1 MTARPSA
8 SDRVGQ
14 VTGKGRAVSPAR
26 SSAFEILRRVE
37 DDSAFASVLLAAPDE
52 EIRPADRNLCY
63 ELVMGVLRWQSWLDA
78 LIDRYS
84 QRKAETLDPP
94 IRRALRIGLYE
105 LRFLSRIPH
114 SATVN
119 EAVNLTRLARLSSAS
134 ALVNAV
140 LRRAIRERDYDP
152 ERGIED
158 PVLRLSVATSHPTW
172 LIDRWIKAFGLR
184 ETQAFALSNNETPP
198 VAFRVVPEK
207 AESEEVL
214 DSLRDA
220 GASVSSSSVAPG
232 GYRVEGASAKV
243 RELAAAG
250 YIYLQD
256 EASQLVGHALEA
268 NVGERILD
276 VCAAP
281 GSKTT
286 HIASLAG
293 GSAVIIAGDLYPHR
307 LRTVRETMS
316 RVGAKGIDLLVYDA
330 TAALPFPDQSFDRVL
345 VDAPCSGTGT
355 LRHNPEI
362 KWRITDQ
369 DIVAMAERQG
379 RILANAA
386 KVVRAGGRVVYS
398 TCSVETDEN
407 EAVVNAFLQEHKYF
421 TQGAVKADSLLQCV
435 DGSLRTWP
443 HRDGTDGFYL
453 AVLERRK

>member
-1 MTARPSA
+1 M
-8 SDRVGQ
+8 
-14 VTGKGRAVSPAR
+14 
-26 SSAFEILRRVE
+26 
-37 DDSAFASVLLAAPDE
+37 
-52 EIRPADRNLCY
+52 
-63 ELVMGVLRWQSWLDA
+63 
-78 LIDRYS
+78 IDHYS
-84 QRKAETLDPP
+84 QRKAESLDAP

-119 EAVNLTRLARLSSAS
+119 EAVNLTHLARLSSAS

-140 LRRAIRERDYDP
+140 LRRAIREGDYDP
-152 ERGIED
+152 AGEIED

-198 VAFRVVPEK
+198 VAFRVIPEK
-207 AESEEVL
+207 GEEEEVL
-214 DSLRDA
+214 NILRDA
-220 GASVSSSSVAPG
+220 GASVSSSIVAPG
-232 GYRVEGASAKV
+232 GYRVEGAGSKV

-250 YIYLQD
+250 FIYLQD

-268 NVGERILD
+268 KVGERILD

-286 HIASLAG
+286 HIASLAR
-293 GSAVIIAGDLYPHR
+293 GSALVIAGDLYPHR
-307 LRTVRETMS
+307 LRTVRETIS
-316 RVGAKGIDLLVYDA
+316 RVGAEGIGLLVHDA
-330 TAALPFPDQSFDRVL
+330 TAGLPFPDQSFDRVL

-362 KWRITDQ
+362 KWRITAQ
-369 DIVAMAERQG
+369 DIVVMAERQG

-398 TCSVETDEN
+398 TCSVEPDEN
-407 EAVVNAFLQEHKYF
+407 EAVVNAFLQQHKDF
-421 TQGAVKADSLLQCV
+421 TQGALRADRVLQCV
-435 DGSLRTWP
+435 GRFSANVAASR
-443 HRDGTDGFYL
+443 RDRW
-453 AVLERRK
+453 VLSCRPGKT